1 MALSI
6 KNPEVDRLA
15 RELAEVTGENMT
27 EAICKALE
35 ERLEKEKGRKP
46 ENNYIKDEIQRIQAR
61 IARLQ
66 RIDQGSD
73 EKLIGYDEYG
83 IPG

>member
-35 ERLEKEKGRKP
+35 ERLVKEKGKRP
-46 ENNYIKDEIQRIQAR
+46 GNVIHDEIQRIRNR

-66 RIDQGSD
+66 RIDKRSD
-73 EKLIGYDEYG
+73 DELIGYDKQG